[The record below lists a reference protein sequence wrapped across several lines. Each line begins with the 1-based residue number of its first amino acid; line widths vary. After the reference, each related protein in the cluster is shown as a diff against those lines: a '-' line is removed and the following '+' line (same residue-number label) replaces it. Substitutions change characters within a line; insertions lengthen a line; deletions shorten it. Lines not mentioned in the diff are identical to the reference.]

1 MNRIKRKSKK
11 AVSLVIAS
19 SMFFSV
25 SGYTAFGAS
34 FKDTADHWASS
45 QISTWSD
52 YGVINGFDGLFR
64 PNDSISRGE
73 MAVMMDKIMQYQT
86 KAENGFDDLDQNFYT
101 DSILKASN
109 AGVMR
114 GADGKVRPNDKI
126 TREEA
131 AVLICQVFDI
141 KPLDTSSKQFND
153 SDKVSSWAQPYVNAL
168 LEVNYISGKGDNM
181 FDPQGNI
188 TRGEAVTMLNNI
200 VKALYNKA
208 GTYTENIDGS
218 VVVNTP
224 NTVLKDMSISG
235 DLIIAEGVAE
245 GDLTL
250 DNVKIAG
257 TVLVRGGGINSIKII
272 NNSNIA
278 NIKVDKQDGNVRVY
292 SDSTAAIS
300 VVYIDD
306 GSKDVILEG
315 KFGSVQVDAANST
328 VRATNATI
336 ETASVTKASAKL
348 IIDEKSTLKNLEIKE
363 SAANATVEVN
373 GTVSKLDVA
382 APGAKLSVGKN
393 ATVTALN
400 VTDSAINSVLTI
412 EGTVTTLDTN
422 AEGTQLNVTADA
434 KIDTINVK
442 ESAVDSKL
450 SILGKVTNINIDAP
464 NVKVEVTEPGVVN
477 TITTTKTANNVE
489 IYGSGTVNTVNVGGN
504 NNKINTS
511 GTVVKV
517 EKGVTGTLVGGTEVL
532 EGRTVTSK
540 EGGFNDGIVVD
551 PNNPNTVPDPNNPT
565 DDEEIQEDAIQQ
577 APEGLEGKSAT
588 SLENADAKITGTTV
602 EMEYSSDGTN
612 YTDCTD
618 GETIVEPGTYQVRYK
633 KKPGFKAGKD
643 TEVEVGVTE
652 LASVVISEDDASEV
666 VKSYK
671 KTDTLSNDK
680 LKDLT
685 ATLNY
690 NNDHE
695 PDTKVA
701 VKFGDDFGYTIVDG
715 KVTSVTVT
723 LKELKFDNSIPTY
736 GTTKEMTLKLKK
748 SEISD
753 DYTEPTKVVD
763 YLVLNDKAEIKS
775 FTAAGETVTVNG
787 SNIEVTVG
795 ASTDFTTLEPEIEV
809 PYGATIKVDGDELEV
824 DTKSGDSE
832 YVTVTIP
839 SSASVDFSKPVEIN
853 VRSEDTENASPTY
866 TVTIKKERAVYTTRY
881 ISKGVDPDNP
891 DSGDGYQVFDANGDI
906 ARGVNGY
913 IAAFDESFGTF
924 TVFDFSDGWKT
935 TPDDYTGQIYYIII
949 DDGSGEAE
957 NLKNQIDGA
966 PADFRFDIENTD
978 INKPVYGGTTM

>member
-315 KFGSVQVDAANST
+315 KFGNVQVDAANST

-373 GTVSKLDVA
+373 GTVSKVDVA

-400 VTDSAINSVLTI
+400 VADSAINSVLTI
-412 EGTVTTLDTN
+412 EGKVTTLDTN
-422 AEGTQLNVTADA
+422 AEGTQLNVKADA

-489 IYGSGTVNTVNVGGN
+489 IYGSGKVNTVNVGGN

-517 EKGVTGTLVGGTEVL
+517 EKGVTGTLVGGTEVS

-565 DDEEIQEDAIQQ
+565 EDEEIQEDAIQQ

-588 SLENADAKITGTTV
+588 SLANTDAKITGTTV

-633 KKPGFKAGKD
+633 KKPGFKAGKETD
-643 TEVEVGVTE
+643 VEVVATE
-652 LASVVISEDDASEV
+652 LESIIVDNEGIQTE
-666 VKSYK
+666 Y
-671 KTDTLSNDK
+671 
-680 LKDLT
+680 
-685 ATLNY
+685 
-690 NNDHE
+690 
-695 PDTKVA
+695 KVA
-701 VKFGDDFGYTIVDG
+701 DALDNTKLNNF
-715 KVTSVTVT
+715 TVT
-723 LKELKFDNSIPTY
+723 LKYNSESGHEDDENVKINFSTDNPFKYTYDEAGNGTVTEITVTTDELEGFDSATPTY
-736 GTTKEMTLKLKK
+736 GDARTMTLKLKK
-748 SEISD
+748 SEISS
-753 DYTEPTKVVD
+753 DYIAPTNVVD
-763 YLVLNDKAEIKS
+763 YFVLNDKAEITEFKVGDR
-775 FTAAGETVTVNG
+775 TATINGTNIKLTVSGTTDLTKLTPELTVSYG
-787 SNIEVTVG
+787 SKITVG
-795 ASTDFTTLEPEIEV
+795 GTEV
-809 PYGATIKVDGDELEV
+809 EV
-824 DTKSGDSE
+824 DTKSSNLANI
-832 YVTVTIP
+832 TVTLPETDFDKDEVVININP
-839 SSASVDFSKPVEIN
+839 EDGGSGDTYSV
-853 VRSEDTENASPTY
+853 R
-866 TVTIKKERAVYTTRY
+866 IKKERAVYTAQY
-881 ISKGVDPDNP
+881 FPNNDPENP
-891 DSGDGYQVFDANGDI
+891 NSDPGYRILDGNGNVASNVSGYLAYYYPDLDEFMVASFTNGCVAEPTDA
-906 ARGVNGY
+906 
-913 IAAFDESFGTF
+913 
-924 TVFDFSDGWKT
+924 
-935 TPDDYTGQIYYIII
+935 TGNIYYIII
-949 DDGSGEAE
+949 DDGSGIAE
-957 NLKNQIDGA
+957 DLKNQIEGQSS
-966 PADFRFDIENTD
+966 DFSFDVENAGDTP
-978 INKPVYGGTTM
+978 IYGGGIL